1 MSRNVAVSIFV
12 VCSWVAPIG
21 ASAFASDPP
30 DYDRAAEQAIVGTVK
45 AVAVFPGA
53 DGAVGVHLDLQ
64 TAEGLISIHV
74 APAEFIGRNNFYFY
88 MGDQVAII
96 GALTPFDDNL
106 AVWARAIQKGSAML
120 VLRNADG
127 TAKWTSA
134 TDGIDGCG
142 VAHAP
147 LPRGT
152 ER

>member
-12 VCSWVAPIG
+12 VCAWAAPMVA
-21 ASAFASDPP
+21 SSFASDPP
-30 DYDRAAEQAIVGTVK
+30 DYDRAAETAIVGTVK
-45 AVAVFPGA
+45 AVAVFPA

-127 TAKWTSA
+127 TAKWTPA

-142 VAHAP
+142 VAHAS

>member
-1 MSRNVAVSIFV
+1 MSRIAVSMFV
-12 VCSWVAPIG
+12 VCAWVASMA
-21 ASAFASDPP
+21 ASSFASDPP
-30 DYDRAAEQAIVGTVK
+30 EYDRAAEKAIAGTVK
-45 AVAVFPGA
+45 GVAVFPGA

-88 MGDQVAII
+88 MGDQVEII
-96 GALTPFDDNL
+96 GAPMSFDGNL

-127 TAKWTSA
+127 TAKWTPA

-142 VAHAP
+142 VAHAS